1 MFLWAR
7 KYLNVIL
14 SWTKNDQAGC
24 LKAVLDEKWKSMLRT
39 VGLCVIVISGVG
51 CGFAMSNELGRRKK
65 MMEMILRM
73 IILLRGEIRYGNKS
87 LYDAFTGASEIRKGS
102 GRIFILTAQKMK
114 EKQGIPLG
122 QSSENRPESVWI
134 WIVFRRKRVDRFYSL
149 GDQLGYLGL
158 DMQLK
163 QMDLMEKETEY
174 AIRELR
180 KDFCE
185 KENYTAVWEYW
196 A

>member
-1 MFLWAR
+1 
-7 KYLNVIL
+7 
-14 SWTKNDQAGC
+14 
-24 LKAVLDEKWKSMLRT
+24 MLRT

-87 LYDAFTGASEIRKGS
+87 LYDAFTGASGKLEGKYREF
-102 GRIFILTAQKMK
+102 FILTAQKMK
-114 EKQGIPLG
+114 EKTGDSFGTIF
-122 QSSENRPESVWI
+122 RESAGKCLDLDCLSQEE
-134 WIVFRRKRVDRFYSL
+134 RDRFYSL

-163 QMDLMEKETEY
+163 QMFVK
-174 AIRELR
+174 
-180 KDFCE
+180 

-196 A
+196 AEYLWLCFFGEYVFIICFFTV

>member
-1 MFLWAR
+1 
-7 KYLNVIL
+7 
-14 SWTKNDQAGC
+14 
-24 LKAVLDEKWKSMLRT
+24 MLRT

-87 LYDAFTGASEIRKGS
+87 LYDAFTGASGKLEGKYREF
-102 GRIFILTAQKMK
+102 FILTAQKMK
-114 EKQGIPLG
+114 EKTGDSFGTIF
-122 QSSENRPESVWI
+122 RESAGKCLDLDCLSQEE
-134 WIVFRRKRVDRFYSL
+134 RDRFYSL

-163 QMDLMEKETEY
+163 QMNLME
-174 AIRELR
+174 R
-180 KDFCE
+180 KQNMRSGNSGKIFVKKKIIPQYGNIGRNICGCVFLVSM
-185 KENYTAVWEYW
+185 YL
-196 A
+196 

>member
-1 MFLWAR
+1 MRKERGIHMYEFTNDCLIGIKEIDDEHAR
-7 KYLNVIL
+7 LFKMV
-14 SWTKNDQAGC
+14 NDA
-24 LKAVLDEKWKSMLRT
+24 
-39 VGLCVIVISGVG
+39 I
-51 CGFAMSNELGRRKK
+51 AMSNELGRRKK

-87 LYDAFTGASEIRKGS
+87 LYDAFTGASGKLEGKYREF
-102 GRIFILTAQKMK
+102 FILTAQKMK
-114 EKQGIPLG
+114 EKTGDSFGTIF
-122 QSSENRPESVWI
+122 RESAGKCLNLDCLSQEE
-134 WIVFRRKRVDRFYSL
+134 RDRFYSL

-185 KENYTAVWEYW
+185 KRKLYRSMGILGGIFVAVFFW
-196 A
+196 